1 MEPSPQPD
9 AGQGSG
15 DGSLLRLLALPKWWG
30 IWVEEE
36 TAVMLPK
43 ELVCTEGQAKSM
55 QVARREMPQVRR
67 GTTQTGLDSWKRPG
81 VFKHLCRESGC
92 FQKRGQKSRT
102 EAGGV
107 NEAMCT
113 SRRAFEGGV
122 APGLSRGVSAS
133 PSATHPITASK
144 GRGSLSGSLHW
155 EPGNRPRLDHV
166 PTPNQSLPR
175 RSAWP
180 QANQG
185 AARRWGKGPSRVVC
199 GGSQR
204 GDPGPQGPQA
214 QQESFKRIQN

>member
-1 MEPSPQPD
+1 MWTPSPQPD

-15 DGSLLRLLALPKWWG
+15 DGSLSLSGGG

-43 ELVCTEGQAKSM
+43 ELLSTEGQAKSM
-55 QVARREMPQVRR
+55 QVRKEGNAPVRR

-81 VFKHLCRESGC
+81 VFSICVGNPDASRRGNRRAGRKLAESMRQC
-92 FQKRGQKSRT
+92 
-102 EAGGV
+102 V
-107 NEAMCT
+107 T
-113 SRRAFEGGV
+113 SHRAFEGGV
-122 APGLSRGVSAS
+122 APGLSHGVSAS
-133 PSATHPITASK
+133 PSAAHPITVSG

-180 QANQG
+180 WASQG
-185 AARRWGKGPSRVVC
+185 VARRWGRGPSRVVC
-199 GGSQR
+199 VGGQR
-204 GDPGPQGPQA
+204 GAPGPRGLQA
-214 QQESFKRIQN
+214 RQESFKRIQN